1 MTDLILNRLPRLGK
15 YLTFFDQKLGRP
27 ARQHFIHLILAFIL
41 YDGAK
46 NLAGLNR
53 ASFNRRHL
61 SSVDR
66 FLTEVEWPQDE
77 WEQLRFEDLSRRAK
91 RFLQHQ
97 QAKGQKVPIF
107 LCLDDTN
114 NPKSGDQTA
123 GVSLQYS
130 HLQGRLVLS
139 YCLVTAV
146 LVVGPWV
153 IPYDF
158 KLYRRKAECERRG
171 DLVQFR
177 DKLSLAAELI
187 EQWQPFEQTEPIVV
201 VDSWYSGL
209 PVLNSCAKRQFT
221 LISGLPA
228 NRCIKAKAKGAW
240 QQLKEYAASL
250 STSAYHP
257 VTVGAKRWQLAQL
270 ISPLKQAPQIKAG
283 KIVLARGLGNG
294 RGERFWYCSD
304 QSLALNLIMEYYT
317 VRWEIE
323 TFHKQAKQLL
333 GWCDNQCHLPK
344 SVRRLWLLLLLAY
357 SYLTIERVEH
367 SEAYARWRGCSFATL
382 WQIQQAHKLAA
393 HQAQFEGAYQAG
405 VEGVPLADLL
415 GKVRA

>member
-15 YLTFFDQKLGRP
+15 YLTLFDQKLGRP
-27 ARQHFIHLILAFIL
+27 ARQHFIHLILAFLI
-41 YDGAK
+41 YDGPK

-61 SSVDR
+61 SSADR
-66 FLTEVEWPQDE
+66 FLTEVAWPEEQ
-77 WEQLRFEDLSRRAK
+77 WEQLRFADLSRRAK

-97 QAKGQKVPIF
+97 QAKAQKVPIF

-114 NPKSGDQTA
+114 NPKSGNQTS

-171 DLVQFR
+171 NLEQFR

-187 EQWQPFEQTEPIVV
+187 AQWQPFEQTEPIVV
-201 VDSWYSGL
+201 VDSWYSG
-209 PVLNSCAKRQFT
+209 PAVLSACAKRNFT
-221 LISGLPA
+221 LICGLPS
-228 NRCIKAKAKGAW
+228 NRCIKAATNGAW
-240 QQLKEYAASL
+240 RQLKEYAASL
-250 STSAYHP
+250 SASAYHS
-257 VTVGAKRWQLAQL
+257 VTVGAQRWHLAQL
-270 ISPLKQAPQIKAG
+270 ISPLKQAPAKSG

-294 RGERFWYCSD
+294 RGERFWYCTD
-304 QSLALNLIMEYYT
+304 KSLALKLIMEYYA

-333 GWCDNQCHLPK
+333 GWCDNQCHLEK

-367 SEAYARWRGCSFATL
+367 SEEYQRWSGCSFATL
-382 WQIQQAHKLAA
+382 WQIQQSHKLTA
-393 HQAQFEGAYQAG
+393 HQAEFEWAYQAG
-405 VEGVPLADLL
+405 VKGVPLTDLL